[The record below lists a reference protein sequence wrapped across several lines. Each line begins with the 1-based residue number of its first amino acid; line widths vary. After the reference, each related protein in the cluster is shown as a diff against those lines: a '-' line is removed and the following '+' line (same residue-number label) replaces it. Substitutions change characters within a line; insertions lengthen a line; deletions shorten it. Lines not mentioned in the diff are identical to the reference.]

1 MSPGSILTDGTG
13 TRFRIGAMAKPS
25 HASLRSNPDR
35 SAKPLALGRFRYR
48 ISAPVDS
55 SFQSG
60 GASMA
65 VVSPLPKEKAAP
77 ELHETYEG
85 MIKRFG
91 KVPNIF
97 GAMAHR
103 PNVLK
108 NFLPFYGAV
117 MNEGTV
123 EPRFKELA
131 YLKTSLINAC
141 EY

>member
-1 MSPGSILTDGTG
+1 MGQAGGYELGPDG
-13 TRFRIGAMAKPS
+13 
-25 HASLRSNPDR
+25 
-35 SAKPLALGRFRYR
+35 SAKPLALVPFGYT
-48 ISAPVDS
+48 IAASIHSP
-55 SFQSG
+55 FQSG

-108 NFLPFYGAV
+108 HFLPFYRSV
-117 MNEGTV
+117 INDSTV
-123 EPRFKELA
+123 QHRF
-131 YLKTSLINAC
+131 NA
-141 EY
+141 